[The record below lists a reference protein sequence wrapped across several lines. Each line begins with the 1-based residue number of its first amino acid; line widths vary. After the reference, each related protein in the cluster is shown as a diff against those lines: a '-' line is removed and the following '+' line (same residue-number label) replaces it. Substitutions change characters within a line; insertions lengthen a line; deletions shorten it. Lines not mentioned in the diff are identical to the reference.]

1 MAVDLEHYQLS
12 DVIAPSSTRGASR
25 RSVRRL
31 GYVGLGI
38 FAVIVLLALLAPVIR
53 PGPNTI
59 SLFDTLKPPSWAHP
73 FGTDQDGRDML
84 ARVLAAA
91 RIDLLIGVGG
101 ALLSFVIGSALGV
114 LIGYAGGPFGE
125 VSMRILDA
133 VQAFPLLILALAMLA
148 FLGQSTL
155 TIIYAVAFVNVP
167 IFIRLVRT
175 ETVSVNNL
183 PYMEA
188 ARCVGCSRLRLVG
201 RHLLPNVS
209 TSALTQLTT
218 SAGYAILLTGALSFL
233 GVGVRPPT
241 AEWGSLVQGGVDYL
255 VTKQWWLTV
264 FPGLAIV
271 ITVLSLQ
278 MMSEALVR
286 GRRVR

>member
-1 MAVDLEHYQLS
+1 MAVDLEHFQLS
-12 DVIAPSSTRGASR
+12 EVIAPSPARDSSGRAAR
-25 RSVRRL
+25 RM
-31 GYVGLGI
+31 GYIGLGI
-38 FAVIVLLALLAPVIR
+38 FSVIVLLALLAPIIR
-53 PGPNTI
+53 PGAN
-59 SLFDTLKPPSWAHP
+59 SLELLNSMKPPSWAHP
-73 FGTDQDGRDML
+73 FGTDIEGRDML

-91 RIDLLIGVGG
+91 RLDILIGVGG
-101 ALLSFVIGSALGV
+101 ALISFVIGSTLGV
-114 LIGYAGGPFGE
+114 LIGHAQGVFGE
-125 VSMRILDA
+125 ASMRILDA

-155 TIIYAVAFVNVP
+155 TIIYAVAFVNIP

-175 ETVSVNNL
+175 ETAAVNNL

-188 ARCVGCSRLRLVG
+188 AQCVGCSRRRLVF

-218 SAGYAILLTGALSFL
+218 SAGYAILLTGALSYL
-233 GVGVRPPT
+233 GVGIRAPT
-241 AEWGSLVQGGVDYL
+241 AEWGSLVQAGVDNL
-255 VTKQWWLTV
+255 PNQWWLSV

-271 ITVLSLQ
+271 ITVASLQ